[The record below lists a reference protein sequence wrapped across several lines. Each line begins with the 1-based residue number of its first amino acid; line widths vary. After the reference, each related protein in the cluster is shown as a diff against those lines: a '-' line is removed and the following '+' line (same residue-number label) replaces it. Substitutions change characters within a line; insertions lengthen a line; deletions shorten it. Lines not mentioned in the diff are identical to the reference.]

1 VCGRRLRA
9 GLDVVA
15 GAVHEHDEVIR
26 IADGSPRRPALRA
39 ASGASVGGA
48 HLPVVLP
55 RAMQPL
61 IKQRQG
67 DVEDQRGE
75 DPALRGAGVGVFVLA
90 VLGEDARLQECLH
103 QRQHALVLHFGPH
116 RVHNGAVRDVVEGRL
131 DIGVQHPA
139 VASGAEQVD
148 LGDRVV
154 CRRIGRNP

>member
-103 QRQHALVLHFGPH
+103 QRSTRLSFTLARTASITARWETLSKAASISASSTQRWP
-116 RVHNGAVRDVVEGRL
+116 RVPNRWSSA
-131 DIGVQHPA
+131 I
-139 VASGAEQVD
+139 ASCA
-148 LGDRVV
+148 
-154 CRRIGRNP
+154 RRIGRNP